1 MFQKNLRDIILGGQ
15 DGIVNVLGVV
25 LGVSAATSDLK
36 IIIVSGLAAT
46 FAESISMAAV
56 AYTSTEAELS
66 EYQKNLKSE
75 KEDIKNDR
83 EGEVEDV
90 RKVFRK
96 WGFEA
101 DLLEKAVQKITE
113 TIEAALAVAYK
124 KDYGKKGQM
133 IKAQMIEKPFY
144 SAVVVGT
151 SSLLGSF
158 IPLLPFFFIKEVLAS
173 AYLALILSA
182 TTLFALGFLKA
193 KKTVGNPLNSGIKMM
208 AIGMASAVV
217 GYIIGYILG
226 GKNI

>member
-113 TIEAALAVAYK
+113 TKERWASFMMQEELK
-124 KDYGKKGQM
+124 LSKSQ
-133 IKAQMIEKPFY
+133 IEKPFY